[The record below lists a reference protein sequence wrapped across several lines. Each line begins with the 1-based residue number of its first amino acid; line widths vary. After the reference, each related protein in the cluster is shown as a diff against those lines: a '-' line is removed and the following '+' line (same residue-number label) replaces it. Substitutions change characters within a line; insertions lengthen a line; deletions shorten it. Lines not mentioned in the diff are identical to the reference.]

1 MKTIGILGGTF
12 DPIHKGHLQIADQ
25 VLSQLGLD
33 ELHFMPCA
41 NPVHRDLPQVNNAD
55 RLQMIKLAIA
65 GHTGFRLNTLELDR
79 GGQSYMID
87 SLRQI
92 CDQGQ
97 FDRIH
102 LVLGADAFNVF
113 HGWKSPDKIL
123 QLVNLIVCR
132 RPGIELNWSNYSNQR
147 VDSVQALKSKTHGA
161 ILALEIDENPCSSSR
176 IKQQLQNGASA
187 QTLDCLPEAI
197 QQFIMSNHLYE

>member
-1 MKTIGILGGTF
+1 LKTIGILGGTF
-12 DPIHKGHLQIADQ
+12 DPIHKGHLQIAEQ

-41 NPVHRDLPQVNNAD
+41 NPVHRDMPQANNAE
-55 RLQMIKLAIA
+55 RLQMIELAIA
-65 GHTGFRLNTLELDR
+65 GHPEFRLNTLELDR

-92 CDQGQ
+92 CDQDQ
-97 FDRIH
+97 FDRIY
-102 LVLGADAFNVF
+102 LVLGADAFNIF
-113 HGWKSPDKIL
+113 HGWKSPHEIL
-123 QLVNLIVCR
+123 ALVNLVVCR
-132 RPGIELNWSNYSNQR
+132 RPGIELNWTNYSNRR
-147 VDSVQALKSKTHGA
+147 VDSVQALKCKMHGA
-161 ILALEIDENPCSSSR
+161 ILALDIDENTCSSSR

-187 QTLDCLPEAI
+187 QTLNCLSEAI

>member
-1 MKTIGILGGTF
+1 
-12 DPIHKGHLQIADQ
+12 
-25 VLSQLGLD
+25 
-33 ELHFMPCA
+33 MPRA
-41 NPVHRDLPQVNNAD
+41 NNVD

-65 GHTGFRLNTLELDR
+65 GHPGFRLNTLELDR

-97 FDRIH
+97 FDRIY
-102 LVLGADAFNVF
+102 LVLGADAFNIF
-113 HGWKSPDKIL
+113 HRWKSPHEIL
-123 QLVNLIVCR
+123 ALVNLVVCR
-132 RPGIELNWSNYSNQR
+132 RPGIELNWSNYSDQR
-147 VDSVQALKSKTHGA
+147 VDSVQALKRRTHGA
-161 ILALEIDENPCSSSR
+161 ILALDIDENTCSSSR

-187 QTLDCLPEAI
+187 QTLDCLAETI